1 MPNIMTVEQMQK
13 GSLNLD
19 TLEAWVEGAPNT
31 TITTPNGRVVPTMS
45 TAVADLTTDGIMQ
58 DDKTQ
63 RQVNTE
69 LDTKINSVSGGYFK
83 AFDTLANLNAAT
95 VMTTGQVAK
104 VMSDSTS
111 NNGDYYY
118 SGTAW
123 IKGYDALT
131 DAKSYTDSYATVKQQ
146 ALQSPVDFNSVRTS
160 GIYHLSTVP
169 TASDLNLPELSVGV
183 LIVYVGTWT
192 ITSQIYISAI
202 TAKMY
207 YRSQD
212 TNGVWQAWH
221 EIVTSDS
228 LSATLQSYAK
238 LTDIAV
244 NAKDATQLKISDILN
259 TPINNSVR
267 IKLMGDSIT
276 WGLGS
281 HTSVVEPRTGQL
293 SDPRNTTNASSKTW
307 ANLLR
312 QWIAKVYGNG
322 SSTEDKPGS
331 AYTQKTVISQWR
343 DIYKQVKMTTN
354 FGAVLTDSQKLVIL
368 DVNPNFESGTSYNVV
383 GSTFGETYRPNSLEF
398 EMTGDNL
405 TVMNQ
410 SQQVGDANDI
420 VEIYVDNVLID
431 SFNYYAASNFA
442 ANKTVNFSYGKH
454 TIKLINKATN
464 ASSYVVIGGF
474 KTSRKVWVINE
485 GIIGSSTKTWLDRN
499 IFEGTLDGKDDI
511 VIMMLGTNDRGETG
525 GVEDYKKR
533 LNDCIDKINTLSP
546 NSKVVL
552 MSSTFA
558 DTDAPTSPYKFDMGV
573 VDKVIA
579 SVAKERNLMFISN
592 YKSLAQA
599 FIDGEVVLSDG
610 LHLNDLGNKYYYETI
625 RKKLFDY

>member
-1 MPNIMTVEQMQK
+1 MANPVTMQQLIDA
-13 GSLNLD
+13 SLD
-19 TLEAWVEGAPNT
+19 TDALENAVNGDDTQDVQTRLNKTYPTLAKAIKTIMSKAPINSTPFATKSALLADTTLADGVFAFVHNDTDDKNGLYQKVSGAWVYQTWN
-31 TITTPNGRVVPTMS
+31 PT
-45 TAVADLTTDGIMQ
+45 
-58 DDKTQ
+58 
-63 RQVNTE
+63 
-69 LDTKINSVSGGYFK
+69 
-83 AFDTLANLNAAT
+83 NAAKRF
-95 VMTTGQVAK
+95 VE
-104 VMSDSTS
+104 SF
-111 NNGDYYY
+111 
-118 SGTAW
+118 
-123 IKGYDALT
+123 
-131 DAKSYTDSYATVKQQ
+131 ATVKQQ
-146 ALQSPVDFNSVRTS
+146 ALQSPVDFNNVRTS

-169 TASDLNLPELSVGV
+169 TASDLNLPEPSVGV

-192 ITSQIYISAI
+192 ITSQIYISAL

-212 TNGVWQAWH
+212 TNGGWQQWH

-244 NAKDATQLKISDILN
+244 NAKDATQRKISDILN

-267 IKLMGDSIT
+267 IKLIGDSIT

-281 HTSVVEPRTGQL
+281 HTSAVEPRTGQL
-293 SDPRNTTNASSKTW
+293 SDPRNTTDPSSKTW

-322 SSTEDKPGS
+322 AIVEDKAGS
-331 AYTQKTVISQWR
+331 ACTQKTVISQWR

-354 FGAVLTDSQKLVIL
+354 FGAVLTDSQKLGVL
-368 DVNPNFESGTSYNVV
+368 DVNPNFESVTSYNVV
-383 GSTFGETYRPNSLEF
+383 SSTFGKTYRPNSLEF

-405 TVMNQ
+405 TVMYQ

-442 ANKTVNFSYGKH
+442 ASKTVNFSYGKH

-464 ASSYVVIGGF
+464 ASSYVAIGGF
-474 KTSRKVWVINE
+474 KTSRKVWVIND

-499 IFEGTLDGKDDI
+499 IFKGTLDGKDDI
-511 VIMMLGTNDRGETG
+511 VIMMLGTNDRGESG
-525 GVEDYKKR
+525 GVDGFRKR
-533 LNDCIDKINTLSP
+533 LNDCIDKIQSLSP
-546 NSKVVL
+546 KSLIVL

-558 DTDAPTSPYKFDMGV
+558 DVDAPTSPYVFDMQTV
-573 VDKVIA
+573 EKTIE
-579 SVAKERNLMFISN
+579 SVAKERNLMFVSQL
-592 YKSLAQA
+592 KGTAQA
-599 FIDGEVVLSDG
+599 LINGEVILSDG